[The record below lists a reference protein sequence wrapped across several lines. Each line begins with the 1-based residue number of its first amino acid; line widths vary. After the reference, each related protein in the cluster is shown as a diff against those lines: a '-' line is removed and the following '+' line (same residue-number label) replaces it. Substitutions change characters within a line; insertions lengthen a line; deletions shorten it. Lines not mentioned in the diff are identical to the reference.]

1 MGTLGR
7 NGLKNQIGRL
17 KNSFFLFSNT
27 GCLLLITKIELKVSV
42 NWKKIDGAFTSA
54 ANEKLFCRFCTS

>member
-17 KNSFFLFSNT
+17 NNSFFLFSNT

-54 ANEKLFCRFCTS
+54 AN